1 MRITKKYM
9 LENYP
14 KLERKV
20 ELLDLYLFDIQNSRD
35 PDETEIQFNVRG
47 QLFRASSPTGGY
59 VVIYYIPDQ
68 GQTGNTQIAYLDDLN
83 RSLAAN
89 HSEHTLNLRIVLER
103 LTIARN
109 RAQEATLEVRW
120 WGSIAAIPSVILE

>member
-1 MRITKKYM
+1 MKLTKKYM
-9 LENYP
+9 LEDYP
-14 KLERKV
+14 RLERKV
-20 ELLDLYLFDIQNSRD
+20 ELLDLYLFDIQNGRD

-59 VVIYYIPDQ
+59 VVIYHIPDQ

-83 RSLAAN
+83 RSLADN

-109 RAQEATLEVRW
+109 KAQEAALEVRR
-120 WGSIAAIPSVILE
+120 

>member
-1 MRITKKYM
+1 MKLTKKYM
-9 LENYP
+9 IEDYP
-14 KLERKV
+14 RLERKT
-20 ELLDLYLFDIQNSRD
+20 ELLDLYLFDTQNGRD
-35 PDETEIQFNVRG
+35 PDSTEIHFNIRG

-68 GQTGNTQIAYLDDLN
+68 GQTGNAQIAYLDDLS
-83 RSLAAN
+83 RQLLDN

-109 RAQEATLEVRW
+109 KAQEAAREVRR
-120 WGSIAAIPSVILE
+120 

>member
-1 MRITKKYM
+1 MKLTKKYM
-9 LENYP
+9 IEDYP
-14 KLERKV
+14 RLERKI
-20 ELLDLYLFDIQNSRD
+20 ELLDLYLFDIQNGRD

-68 GQTGNTQIAYLDDLN
+68 GQTGNAQIAYLADLS
-83 RSLAAN
+83 RQLLDN

-109 RAQEATLEVRW
+109 KAQEAAREVRR
-120 WGSIAAIPSVILE
+120 

>member
-1 MRITKKYM
+1 MITKKYM
-9 LENYP
+9 LEDYP
-14 KLERKV
+14 RLERKV
-20 ELLDLYLFDIQNSRD
+20 ALLDNYCFDIQNGRD
-35 PDETEIQFNVRG
+35 PDAMEIQFNVRG

-83 RSLAAN
+83 NDLRDN
-89 HSEHTLNLRIVLER
+89 HSVHTLDLRIVLER

-109 RAQEATLEVRW
+109 KAQGMAVAT
-120 WGSIAAIPSVILE
+120 

>member
-1 MRITKKYM
+1 MRITNKYM
-9 LENYP
+9 LEDYP
-14 KLERKV
+14 RLERKV
-20 ELLDLYLFDIQNSRD
+20 ALQDLYLFDIQNGRD
-35 PDETEIQFNVRG
+35 PDETEIQFNIRG

-83 RSLAAN
+83 RELRDN

-109 RAQEATLEVRW
+109 KAQQAGLGVRR
-120 WGSIAAIPSVILE
+120 